1 MDANRPLD
9 EAKRTGITRRM
20 TRRAV
25 LRRMA
30 SIGLAASAFAPLL
43 AACRQQEATP
53 APGGVTPQPA
63 TPTPGAATPTA
74 AQTPAGATP
83 TPAAERAVLNYGVGA
98 ADITTL
104 DPHFAAA
111 TQDRNI
117 VDMVFNALIRYK
129 PGDSTQFE
137 PDLAVEI
144 PDPEETAD
152 GKQVWTF
159 KLRQG
164 VMWHAGPQ
172 NDAYE
177 LTADDVVYSLQK
189 SANKDRSAYAADYS
203 GMTFE
208 KVDNYTVKITLERP
222 LSPTLFLPKVANY
235 NGGFIVSRRAVEAMG
250 DEAIKTHPIGTG
262 PFKFKSYAS
271 KDRVELEAN
280 DGYFRSAPK
289 LAGVQ
294 VRFMSDATSRELA
307 LKSGEMDVVSGISD
321 SAWVQKINQ
330 EPKLQADVFG
340 VGEVAFLNL
349 NTAREPLNDVRV
361 RQAILYA
368 IDRDAHLAVFGG
380 PPVAQNVFSVVPA
393 AFMRGGL
400 TEEEARQAGV
410 AYGRDLDRS
419 RQLLAEAGLG
429 GGFTLKMV
437 TSEMDAYRKNYEVL
451 QEELREIGITV
462 ELDVVDHPT
471 MHRLIREDVN
481 PIVIYV
487 AFRPNADVY
496 LTQFFHSDSIVVT
509 GPKPNTNF
517 SHYDQIDDLIE
528 QARVETDPK
537 RQEELWK
544 QANIKI
550 LQDAVG
556 FPLHFINQVY
566 GRSKAVDY
574 GHELKASLALYP
586 GFTEQTTVQK

>member
-1 MDANRPLD
+1 MKNDRAFEDGLRNLIAGR
-9 EAKRTGITRRM
+9 ATRRE
-20 TRRAV
+20 V
-25 LRRMA
+25 LRRA
-30 SIGLAASAFAPLL
+30 ALLGLGTAAIGPLL
-43 AACRQQEATP
+43 AACRREAQTP
-53 APGGVTPQPA
+53 APGGVTPP
-63 TPTPGAATPTA
+63 PESPIPGAATPTTA
-74 AQTPAGATP
+74 ETPAGGTP
-83 TPAAERAVLNYGVGA
+83 TPAERQVLNYGVNA

-117 VDMVFNALIRYK
+117 VDMVFNGLIRYK
-129 PGDSTQFE
+129 PGDSTEFE
-137 PDLAVEI
+137 PDLAEEI
-144 PDPEETAD
+144 PEPEETAD

-172 NDAYE
+172 SEAYE
-177 LTADDVVYSLQK
+177 LRADDVIYSLQK
-189 SANKDRSAYAADYS
+189 SANKDRSAYSADYANI
-203 GMTFE
+203 TFE
-208 KVDNYTVKITLERP
+208 KVDDYTVRIIVDPP

-235 NGGFIVSRRAVEAMG
+235 NGGFIVSQRAVEAMG
-250 DEAIKTHPIGTG
+250 DEAIKIHPIGTG

-280 DGYFRSAPK
+280 DDYFRGAPK

-307 LKSGEMDVVSGISD
+307 LKSGEMDVVGGVSD
-321 SAWVQKINQ
+321 STWVQKINQ
-330 EPKLQADVFG
+330 EPNLQADVFG

-349 NTAREPLNDVRV
+349 NIAREPLNDIRV

-380 PPVAQNVFSVVPA
+380 PPVAENVFSVVPA
-393 AFMRGGL
+393 QFMPGGL
-400 TEEEARQAGV
+400 TQEEAEQAGV
-410 AYGRDLDRS
+410 AYGRDLDRA

-429 GGFTLKMV
+429 GGFSLKLV

-451 QEELREIGITV
+451 QEELREIGIAV
-462 ELDVVDHPT
+462 ELDVVDHST

-481 PIVIYV
+481 PIVIYI

-528 QARVETDPK
+528 QARVETDPE

-544 QANIKI
+544 QANIRI
-550 LQDAVG
+550 LQDAIG
-556 FPLHFINQVY
+556 FPLHYINQVY

-574 GHELKASLALYP
+574 GHELKSSLALYP
-586 GFTEQTTVQK
+586 GFTEQTTVRR

>member
-1 MDANRPLD
+1 M
-9 EAKRTGITRRM
+9 E
-20 TRRAV
+20 
-25 LRRMA
+25 MA
-30 SIGLAASAFAPLL
+30 
-43 AACRQQEATP
+43 T
-53 APGGVTPQPA
+53 
-63 TPTPGAATPTA
+63 
-74 AQTPAGATP
+74 ATP
-83 TPAAERAVLNYGVGA
+83 TPAPERTVLNYGVDA
-98 ADITTL
+98 ADITRL
-104 DPHFAAA
+104 DPHYAAA

-117 VDMVFNALIRYK
+117 VDMVFNALIRYR
-129 PGDSTQFE
+129 PGDNSQFE
-137 PDLAVEI
+137 PDLAEDI
-144 PDPEETAD
+144 PQPETTAD

-159 KLRQG
+159 RLRRG
-164 VMWHAGPQ
+164 VRWHAGPQ
-172 NDAYE
+172 NESYE

-208 KVDNYTVKITLERP
+208 KVDDYTVRITVERP

-235 NGGFIVSRRAVEAMG
+235 NGGFIVSQRAVEAMG
-250 DEAIKTHPIGTG
+250 DDAIKTHPIGTG
-262 PFKFKSYAS
+262 PFKLKSYAS
-271 KDRVELEAN
+271 KDRVVLEAN
-280 DGYFRSAPK
+280 DDYFRGVPK

-294 VRFMSDATSRELA
+294 IRFMSDATSRELA
-307 LKSGEMDVVSGISD
+307 LKSGEMDVVSGVSD
-321 SAWVQKINQ
+321 SAWVRKINQ
-330 EPKLQADVFG
+330 EPTLQADVFG

-349 NTAREPLNDVRV
+349 NTARAPLNDIRV

-368 IDRDAHLAVFGG
+368 IDREAHLAVFGG
-380 PPVAQNVFSVVPA
+380 EPVAQNVFSVVPA

-410 AYGRDLDRS
+410 AYGRDLDRA
-419 RQLLAEAGLG
+419 RRLLTEAGLS

-437 TSEMDAYRKNYEVL
+437 TSEMEGYRKNYEVL

-481 PIVIYV
+481 PIVIYI

-528 QARVETDPK
+528 QARVETDPV
-537 RQEELWK
+537 RQEQLWK
-544 QANIKI
+544 QANIRI

-556 FPLHFINQVY
+556 FPLHFINQVF

-574 GHELKASLALYP
+574 GHELKASQALYP
-586 GFTEQTTVQK
+586 GFTEETVVRRS